1 LQHYASFVDY
11 GMIADRMGGTH
22 GAQNETGTLFQ
33 AQRLES
39 NFKAGKRRCFDR
51 AAQARPL

>member
-39 NFKAGKRRCFDR
+39 NYKAGKRRCFDR